1 MTLTTGEFI
10 RRFLIHVLPKGFHR
24 IRHFGLFANHQRK
37 QNLQNVRQLL
47 GEVDANPDP
56 QEEKDKP
63 PTFVCR
69 IKGHPHRLLIAS
81 RRARGYVGFTPIGN
95 MALCS
100 ARRRF
105 RPLSAIRAEPIRR
118 VRNRCCS
125 SDQHATRR
133 PHTGVVEDEVGILI
147 LLAQKSFIEFGF
159 LPAIDRRPY
168 AGELRQREV

>member
-81 RRARGYVGFTPIGN
+81 LRASGYDGFTAIRDE
-95 MALCS
+95 ALCS
-100 ARRRF
+100 APGSS
-105 RPLSAIRAEPIRR
+105 RPTMVIRMICIKP
-118 VRNRCCS
+118 
-125 SDQHATRR
+125 
-133 PHTGVVEDEVGILI
+133 
-147 LLAQKSFIEFGF
+147 
-159 LPAIDRRPY
+159 
-168 AGELRQREV
+168 